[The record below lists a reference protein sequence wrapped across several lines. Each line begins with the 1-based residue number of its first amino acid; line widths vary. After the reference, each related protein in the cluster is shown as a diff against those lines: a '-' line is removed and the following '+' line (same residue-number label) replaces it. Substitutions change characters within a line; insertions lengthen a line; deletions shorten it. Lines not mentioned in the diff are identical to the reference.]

1 MVGLKVVKKYCK
13 EYWEIENYA
22 QAMADETQLWHCH
35 HRLEE
40 YLWCSREYLK
50 KVKRYYDVPAEELIF
65 LTPKSHHQIHGKL
78 NANVKW
84 LENNL
89 DKDE

>member
-1 MVGLKVVKKYCK
+1 MICLETVKRFCK
-13 EYWEIENYA
+13 EYWKIENYD
-22 QAMADETQLWHCH
+22 QAVADELQTWHCH

-50 KVKRYYDVPAEELIF
+50 KVKRFYDVPVEELIF
-65 LTPKSHHQIHGKL
+65 LTPKAHKRLHRKL

-89 DKDE
+89 EQI